1 MKEGGAGHEY
11 GGKMT
16 ASQSEEMTE
25 ELLKRIEGKKR
36 ELENADLTTQ
46 VKLNK
51 QIAALYK
58 QFYNSGKKK
67 LNCSNK
73 NLNNSMLDQSLLQ
86 TGLKKMQSDHSMFEQ
101 NNVSQTFNPMFLS
114 VRPQNPRKNSS
125 MSKEENKNEGRQ
137 NVSLLKKYK

>member
-25 ELLKRIEGKKR
+25 ELLRRIEAKKR

-58 QFYNSGKKK
+58 
-67 LNCSNK
+67 
-73 NLNNSMLDQSLLQ
+73 
-86 TGLKKMQSDHSMFEQ
+86 
-101 NNVSQTFNPMFLS
+101 
-114 VRPQNPRKNSS
+114 
-125 MSKEENKNEGRQ
+125 
-137 NVSLLKKYK
+137 